1 MNSKQFAKS
10 KARGIIFAL
19 KRFPFLEFAKFV
31 LPDFDLWVT
40 RYDVVSFLLR
50 LKIQESV
57 RV

>member
-10 KARGIIFAL
+10 KARGIIFDL